1 MKEFDIAIISS
12 YHEEILAADWYFTI
26 QSMGKRCLIIT
37 PNPNEYNVLTKQ
49 GVDTVYLNDYFP
61 DKTPSRAE
69 IDGYFRKKGVDDMV
83 KYVST
88 ERAYYKQG
96 NNHIIRYA
104 YRYAE
109 AFTRVFEEYT
119 IGIVLHAVQGGEVV
133 RRCAS
138 LIADEKK
145 IRVIYLGETFIP
157 HTINLYYDEHRTML
171 EPKEKRTMA
180 EEDAQK
186 FIDDKIQRKP
196 VIFYETEH
204 RRYVRTPLL
213 KKFFTLI
220 KEGNWNIIRAYFV
233 SKWTI
238 QVDRRVKDFYT
249 RIVGTFHS
257 FNKDARYFYYPFNVD
272 AESELYIRNY
282 EYIDQAGVIE
292 KLSAHLPAGYKLYV
306 KTHPGVEGHLS
317 INAYRRLSRLPNVV
331 VLHAK
336 VNSFDVVKSS
346 QGVII
351 VSSTVG
357 VESYIMGKPTCVIG
371 HWPYVVYGNFPATKN
386 LSEVFDKLL
395 SPTRTPNEP
404 VKFIQNLYAGSIE
417 GSLWMGHED
426 FKKMVAGILALK

>member
-26 QSMGKRCLIIT
+26 QELGKRCLIIT
-37 PNPNEYNVLTKQ
+37 PNPNEYKVLLKQ
-49 GVDTVYLNDYFP
+49 GIDTVYLNGYFP
-61 DKTPSRAE
+61 AKTPSRAG
-69 IDGYFRKKGVDDMV
+69 IDDYFRKKGVDDMV

-88 ERAYYKQG
+88 ERAYYKQS

-109 AFTRVFEEYT
+109 AFTRVLEEYK

-157 HTINLYYDEHRTML
+157 HTINLYSDEWRTML
-171 EPKEKRTMA
+171 EPKEKRVMPT
-180 EEDAQK
+180 EDAQK

-196 VIFYETEH
+196 VIFYETEK

-213 KKFFTLI
+213 KKFATLI
-220 KEGNWNIIRAYFV
+220 KEGNWNIIRAYFA
-233 SKWTI
+233 SKWTL
-238 QVDRRVKDFYT
+238 QVDRRIKDFYT
-249 RIVGTFHS
+249 QAVGTFHS
-257 FNKDARYFYYPFNVD
+257 FNKDEKYFYYPFNVD

-282 EYIDQAGVIE
+282 DYIDQAGVIE
-292 KLSAHLPAGYKLYV
+292 KLAAHLPAGYKLYV
-306 KTHPGVEGHLS
+306 KTHPGQEGHLAIS
-317 INAYRRLSRLPNVV
+317 SYRRLSRLSNVV

-395 SPTRTPNEP
+395 SPARTPNDP
-404 VKFIQNLYAGSIE
+404 VRFIQNLYGGSIE

-426 FKKMVAGILALK
+426 FKKMVSGILALK